1 MYRDSANINWV
12 AVRIAL
18 VAVLFALGTVLLM
31 VRAYRLSVTEAD
43 NLKKRAAKQRNLVLH
58 LEARRGM
65 ILDRS
70 GDQMAA
76 SLEVNSVYARPRR
89 IKDKDQAAKVLSDIL
104 EIDESSILG
113 KLHEGKAFV
122 WLKRRVSPLVTE
134 KLAQSDLPGIFTDT
148 EYQRFYPLKTLAA
161 HTVGFAGIDSTGLE
175 GLELYY
181 DKDLKADPIPVTA
194 QRDARGRPIV
204 FASTAH
210 DSKRRDLYL
219 TLDRNVQYIAERE
232 LEEGVRTE
240 RAKGGV
246 AVVMDAD
253 SGELLAVAVSPVY
266 NLNVFPKVPAEIRRN
281 KAVADI
287 FEPGSTFKVFLA
299 AAALEIGRLDFHEKF
314 NCHDGLYRYNGAE
327 IHDLVPH
334 KTLSFEEIII
344 HSSNIGA
351 VKISEKL
358 QKTDFYKTIQ
368 SFGFGAPTG
377 VDLPGERSGYVPPPG
392 RWSALTKGNIAFGQG
407 LTVNAIQL
415 TAGFAAAVN
424 GGVLYR
430 PHLMRRIVNAFG
442 ETVRENPPFKVR
454 TVIKPSTSE
463 SIVNILRQVVS
474 DGTGKAAAIKGHDV
488 IGKTG
493 TSQKADPAGG
503 YSADKHV
510 ASFIGAVMDVK
521 PRLAIFVMIDE
532 PENKN
537 RTGGKIAAPVFR
549 KIGEGILA
557 LCGGKP
563 KEPDIIMASL
573 PVRYGTADQTPH
585 RSVLVRKGSR
595 PGSWIVPDMKGFEM
609 RQVLD
614 VCGRMKCDLSFK
626 GTGLVTRQE
635 PKPGTILNE
644 GAAVTVSLEGQ
655 SP

>member
-18 VAVLFALGTVLLM
+18 VAALFALGTVSLM
-31 VRAYRLSVTEAD
+31 VRAYRLSVMEAD
-43 NLKKRAAKQRNLVLH
+43 SLKKRAAKQRNLVLH

-76 SLEVNSVYARPRR
+76 SLEVNSVYARPRQ
-89 IKDKDQAAKVLSDIL
+89 IKDKKQTAKVLSDIL
-104 EIDESSILG
+104 ELDESIVLG
-113 KLHEGKAFV
+113 KLREEKAFV
-122 WLKRRVSPLVTE
+122 WLQRRVSPLVTE
-134 KLAQSDLPGIFTDT
+134 RLAQYDLPGISTVK

-194 QRDARGRPIV
+194 QRDALGRPIM

-210 DSKRRDLYL
+210 DSKRRDVHL

-232 LEEGVRTE
+232 LEDGVHSE

-253 SGELLAVAVSPVY
+253 SGELLALAVSPVY
-266 NLNVFPKVPAEIRRN
+266 NLNAFQKVPADIRRN
-281 KAVADI
+281 KAVADV

-299 AAALEIGRLDFHEKF
+299 AAALELGVDFNEKF
-314 NCHDGLYRYNGAE
+314 NCHNGLYRYNGAE

-334 KTLSFEEIII
+334 KILSFEEIII

-368 SFGFGAPTG
+368 SFGFGAITG

-392 RWSALTKGNIAFGQG
+392 RWSVLTKGNVAFGQG
-407 LTVNAIQL
+407 LAINSIQL
-415 TAGFAAAVN
+415 AAGFAAAVN
-424 GGVLYR
+424 GGFLYK
-430 PHLMRRIVNAFG
+430 PHLMRRIVNALG
-442 ETVRENPPFKVR
+442 ESVRENPPFRVR
-454 TVIKPSTSE
+454 SVIKPSTSE
-463 SIVNILRQVVS
+463 SIVNILRRVVS
-474 DGTGKAAAIKGHDV
+474 EGTGKAAAIKGHDV
-488 IGKTG
+488 VGKTG
-493 TSQKADPAGG
+493 TSQKVDPAGG
-503 YSADKHV
+503 YSQDKSV
-510 ASFIGAVMDVK
+510 ASFIGAVLDVK
-521 PRLAIFVMIDE
+521 PRLVIFVMIDE

-537 RTGGKIAAPVFR
+537 RTGGKVAAPVFR
-549 KIGEGILA
+549 KIGEGVLA

-563 KEPDIIMASL
+563 KESDIIMASL
-573 PVRYGTADQTPH
+573 PVRYGTSGQAPH

-609 RQVLD
+609 REVLD
-614 VCGRMKCDLSFK
+614 VCGRMKCELSFK
-626 GTGLVTRQE
+626 GTGLVTGQE
-635 PKPGTILNE
+635 PGPGTVLNE

-655 SP
+655 SL